1 MSKKSDYVVTL
12 TRQVTQTEKWLIQN
26 ENRED
31 AIWIAEN
38 MNQSKL
44 YNCTLLEEN
53 QEEEDFDFESVSEV
67 VFTKRTDFQ
76 GQKENKYFWKEIE

>member
-53 QEEEDFDFESVSEV
+53 QEEEDFDFESASEV
-67 VFTKRTDFQ
+67 VFTKRTDFK
-76 GQKENKYFWKEIE
+76 GQKENKYFWKEIK

>member
-1 MSKKSDYVVTL
+1 MAKKSDYVVTL

-44 YNCTLLEEN
+44 YDCTLI
-53 QEEEDFDFESVSEV
+53 EEDEDAEDFILDSAKEV
-67 VFTKRTDFQ
+67 VFTKRTDFK
-76 GQKENKYFWKEIE
+76 GLKEDKYFWKEIE

>member
-12 TRQVTQTEKWLIQN
+12 TREVKQTEKWLIQN
-26 ENRED
+26 ETKSD

-44 YNCTLLEEN
+44 YDCTLI
-53 QEEEDFDFESVSEV
+53 EEDEDAEDFILDSAKEV
-67 VFTKRTDFQ
+67 VFTKRTDFK

>member
-1 MSKKSDYVVTL
+1 MAKKSDYVVTL

-44 YNCTLLEEN
+44 YNCTLI
-53 QEEEDFDFESVSEV
+53 EEDEDAEDFILDSAKEV
-67 VFTKRTDFQ
+67 VFTKRTDFK

>member
-12 TRQVTQTEKWLIQN
+12 TREVKQTEKWLIQN
-26 ENRED
+26 ETKSD
-31 AIWIAEN
+31 AVWIAEN

-44 YNCTLLEEN
+44 YDCTLI
-53 QEEEDFDFESVSEV
+53 EEDEDAEDFILDSAKEV
-67 VFTKRTDFQ
+67 VFTKRTDFK